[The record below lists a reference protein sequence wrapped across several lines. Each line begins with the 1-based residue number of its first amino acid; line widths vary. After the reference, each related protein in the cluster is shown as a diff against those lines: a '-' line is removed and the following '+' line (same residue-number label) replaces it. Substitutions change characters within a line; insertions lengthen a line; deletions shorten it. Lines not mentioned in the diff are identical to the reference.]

1 MNGLAMGQRDTSQS
15 SGWKGLGCFPR
26 RPSQGLDELEAFPF
40 HVRSASHASLREAR
54 KDSAGESRDMA
65 RFWHID
71 CALGIAFEIQG
82 P

>member
-1 MNGLAMGQRDTSQS
+1 
-15 SGWKGLGCFPR
+15 
-26 RPSQGLDELEAFPF
+26 LEAFPF

-65 RFWHID
+65 RFCHID
-71 CALGIAFEIQG
+71 CAVGIAFEIQG